1 MTDNKQQNDLKSIR
15 CALQDV
21 RTELDAL
28 KKSVEPDFPEHAR
41 NTLDAVYDAVWSH
54 LYSASNLMYA
64 DELRPGYVRL
74 ELMCARRGI
83 VSLGDL
89 LTYIFVNG
97 SNLVPPTASTNGID
111 DKLRLIMSRLLTLRP
126 NTEGRDGL

>member
-1 MTDNKQQNDLKSIR
+1 MTNNKQQNDLKSIR
-15 CALQDV
+15 YAIQEA
-21 RTELDAL
+21 RTELWEL
-28 KKSVEPDFPEHAR
+28 KKSVEPDLPEHAK
-41 NTLDAVYDAVWSH
+41 NTLDTIYDAVWSH
-54 LYSASNLMYA
+54 LYCAGSLMVAY
-64 DELRPGYVRL
+64 ELRPGYVRL

-89 LTYIFVNG
+89 LTYIFV
-97 SNLVPPTASTNGID
+97 SDATPVPPIASTNDLD

>member
-1 MTDNKQQNDLKSIR
+1 MTNNKQQNDLKSIR
-15 CALQDV
+15 YALQDV

-89 LTYIFVNG
+89 LTYVFVTDATP
-97 SNLVPPTASTNGID
+97 VPPIASTNDLD